1 MLDELLRRL
10 DSWAYLSIER
20 RPGCVIL
27 RVRDVVVGDLQLAS
41 RVLSVDVPGE
51 MLGPLLRVH
60 PHLRETKDGVSV
72 QVTDLDS
79 RAAAEALLRWRI
91 ELERFGWQLLA
102 ASP

>member
-10 DSWAYLSIER
+10 DSWAYLRIER

-27 RVRDVVVGDLQLAS
+27 RMRDLVVGAVNPAS
-41 RVLSVDVPGE
+41 QVVSVDVPAG
-51 MLGPLLRVH
+51 MVDRLLDAH

-72 QVTDLDS
+72 RVSDLDS

-91 ELERFGWQLLA
+91 ELERFGGQLLA

>member
-10 DSWAYLSIER
+10 DSWAYLTIER
-20 RPGCVIL
+20 RPDRVIL
-27 RVRDVVVGDLQLAS
+27 RVRDLVVGDLDFAS
-41 RVLSVDVPGE
+41 CVLSVDISGE
-51 MLGPLLRVH
+51 MLGPLLQAH

-72 QVTDLDS
+72 RVTDRDS

-91 ELERFGWQLLA
+91 ELERFGGQLLA